1 MKKIKNTI
9 ENLYNRFLIIKQV
22 FKRKHLVL
30 IDFNRDF
37 SKVDVISAT
46 NNISIETF
54 AENIMTSIDVNHK
67 TIGL

>member
-9 ENLYNRFLIIKQV
+9 ENLYNRFLIIKYA

-30 IDFNRDF
+30 IAFNRDF
-37 SKVDVISAT
+37 SKVDVISVT

-54 AENIMTSIDVNHK
+54 AENIMSSIDVNHK
-67 TIGL
+67 NINV

>member
-9 ENLYNRFLIIKQV
+9 ENLYNRFLIIKYV

-37 SKVDVISAT
+37 SKVDVISVT

-54 AENIMTSIDVNHK
+54 AENIMSSIDVNHK
-67 TIGL
+67 TINV

>member
-9 ENLYNRFLIIKQV
+9 ENLYNRFLIIKYV

-37 SKVDVISAT
+37 SKVDVISVT

>member
-9 ENLYNRFLIIKQV
+9 ENLYNRFLIIKYA

-37 SKVDVISAT
+37 SKVDVISVT

-54 AENIMTSIDVNHK
+54 AENIMSSIDVNHK
-67 TIGL
+67 NINV